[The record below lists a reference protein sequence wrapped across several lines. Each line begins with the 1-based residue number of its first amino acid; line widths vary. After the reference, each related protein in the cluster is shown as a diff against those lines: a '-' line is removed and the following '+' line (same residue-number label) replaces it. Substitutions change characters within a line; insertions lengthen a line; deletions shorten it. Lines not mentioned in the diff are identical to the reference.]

1 MCWRSR
7 YSWITESYFV
17 LNWLSLLRRCS
28 VLRNCDNAEDL
39 EWPRADFPFSG
50 SRKGRLT
57 TYLPLS
63 YLQVVRRK
71 FSSHVKSED
80 FVTFTG
86 RFSTSQNLVRSL
98 SRDVS
103 TEWEIRVEKTE
114 IWFSLGAGTGP
125 VRIHPKTVSWPRR
138 EPQMF
143 GRVPI
148 RRMDGSTSAP
158 TKISICALS

>member
-1 MCWRSR
+1 MWLRSR
-7 YSWITESYFV
+7 YSWITESYLAFS
-17 LNWLSLLRRCS
+17 WLSLFMRCS

-39 EWPRADFPFSG
+39 EWPRADFTIWG
-50 SRKGRLT
+50 SRNGRLT
-57 TYLPLS
+57 IYLPLS
-63 YLQVVRRK
+63 SLVVVRRK

-86 RFSTSQNLVRSL
+86 RSSTSQNLVRSL

-103 TEWEIRVEKTE
+103 TVWEIRVEKTE

-125 VRIHPKTVSWPRR
+125 VRIHPKMVSWPRR

-143 GRVPI
+143 GRVPL
-148 RRMDGSTSAP
+148 RRMDGSMSAP
-158 TKISICALS
+158 SETHH